1 MKTDIEL
8 WIPKKLTSERLIKE
22 HSIALWAALTALT
35 DTSTEESKPVYTQ
48 IFDIVKDQKGSSL
61 IITKELTPTYSP
73 KPQVKYDEKWQEY
86 FNQALSYLESEAL
99 SFGLVFDYDQ
109 PKDGISIALVSK
121 QPDALGHVAISIVI
135 ERKTKITIKDQLSKK
150 PLRQLTALGPNRM
163 DFVEPISSNDYKK
176 LIFGILQHYPDANRG
191 LLTLL
196 IQSLGRSIKN
206 EKISR
211 IYNILYPEKT
221 KSDPDTTDKTKT
233 PFLIRTYG
241 DTGDISVYL
250 NKVGYSL
257 TSSTWV
263 ILKSD
268 FHSIKE
274 MGRIIAKEHKPFI
287 ELTQDAKAYEYTYE
301 SNGPKVIRLHIA
313 KQSNKKTKLP
323 KSIVFT
329 KK

>member
-35 DTSTEESKPVYTQ
+35 DTSTEEIKPVYTQ

-61 IITKELTPTYSP
+61 IITKELTPTYSS
-73 KPQVKYDEKWQEY
+73 KSKVEYDEKWQEY

-109 PKDGISIALVSK
+109 PKGGISITLVSK
-121 QPDALGHVAISIVI
+121 QPDALGHVPISIAI

-150 PLRQLTALGPNRM
+150 PLRQLTALSPNRM
-163 DFVEPISSNDYKK
+163 EFIEPISSNDYKK
-176 LIFGILQHYPDANRG
+176 LIFRILNSHTNALDTQ
-191 LLTLL
+191 L
-196 IQSLGRSIKN
+196 IDWVAYLGKAIKKSDI
-206 EKISR
+206 ER
-211 IYNILYPEKT
+211 IRETPKT
-221 KSDPDTTDKTKT
+221 KNKTLYIT
-233 PFLIRTYG
+233 PFLNRTYG
-241 DTGDISVYL
+241 DTGDILVYL
-250 NKVGYSL
+250 HKHPTPPKRP

-268 FHSIKE
+268 FHSLKE
-274 MGRIIAKEHKPFI
+274 MGEILERGAKETIK
-287 ELTQDAKAYEYTYE
+287 LTKDTKAYEYTYE

-313 KQSNKKTKLP
+313 KQSNTKTKLP
-323 KSIVFT
+323 KSIVFQ

>member
-1 MKTDIEL
+1 MKVDVEL

-48 IFDIVKDQKGSSL
+48 IFDIVKDKKGSSL
-61 IITKELTPTYSP
+61 ITTKKLTPTYSS
-73 KPQVKYDEKWQEY
+73 KSKIKYDEKWQEY

-109 PKDGISIALVSK
+109 PKDRISIAIVSK
-121 QPDALGHVAISIVI
+121 QPNALGHVPISIAI

-150 PLRQLTALGPNRM
+150 PLRQLTALSPNRM
-163 DFVEPISSNDYKK
+163 EFIEPISSNDYK
-176 LIFGILQHYPDANRG
+176 LLLRRVLHSYPKANG
-191 LLTLL
+191 GQLTLWVKF
-196 IQSLGRSIKN
+196 LGRKIKKIDIWTIKENLKSKKYKN
-206 EKISR
+206 ETR
-211 IYNILYPEKT
+211 YE
-221 KSDPDTTDKTKT
+221 T
-233 PFLIRTYG
+233 PFLTRTYG

-274 MGRIIAKEHKPFI
+274 MGEVIAKGHKLFV

-301 SNGPKVIRLHIA
+301 SNDSKAIRLHIA